1 MDLKGD
7 MKTNNQLLLENLSYL
22 EEIFKK
28 YKISEDLQQDT
39 YLAFLQGDNER
50 YNQFTDKQLRGFL
63 HNTIKYKNWNSRKLQ
78 KVIFDTELYETE
90 IKKLESGS

>member
-1 MDLKGD
+1 MNYI

>member
-63 HNTIKYKNWNSRKLQ
+63 HNMIKYKNWNSRKLQ

-90 IKKLESGS
+90 IKKLEFGS